1 MSLIDTI
8 LGRNPEK
15 KKVLEAGHTFKMVT
29 AYKPV
34 FHDWRGEIY
43 ESELVRAAIDAR
55 ARNISKLK
63 VEFVGTS
70 KPDLVRKLTK
80 RPNPWNTWSQFLY
93 RVSTILDCTNNCI
106 IVPIYD
112 DGMNKIG
119 VYPLIPTKCS
129 VVDYKGELWIKYT
142 FREGRESGA
151 VRMSEC
157 ALLTKFQFR
166 SDFFGSSQA
175 PLDETMQLMKIQ
187 TQGLEEAVK
196 NGAIYRFMAKL
207 TNFTKGEDL
216 DREQEAFTERNF
228 SREAKGSGGIL
239 LFPNTYSDIK
249 QIDSKPYT
257 VDEKQMQL
265 IRQNV
270 YSYFGVN
277 EDVLMNKAV
286 GDSWA
291 AFYEGA
297 IEPFAIQFSETLT
310 FALFSQRETSEGSM
324 VMATANRLQY
334 ASTQEKKEISEM
346 AADRGLMSIDEIR
359 EIWNLAPLP
368 DGQGQRY
375 VARGE
380 YYFIQEEDRENGDQ

>member
-8 LGRNPEK
+8 LGKNPEK
-15 KKVLEAGHTFKMVT
+15 KKVLEAGQTFKMVT

-34 FHDWRGEIY
+34 FRDWRGEIY

-63 VEFVGTS
+63 VEFIGTS
-70 KPDLVRKLTK
+70 KPDLVRKMSK

-119 VYPLIPTKCS
+119 IYPLIPTKCT
-129 VVDYKGELWIKYT
+129 VVNYKDELWIRYT

-166 SDFFGSSQA
+166 SDFFGSDQT

-196 NGAIYRFMAKL
+196 SGAIYRFMAKL
-207 TNFTKGEDL
+207 TNFSKGEDL
-216 DREQEAFTERNF
+216 DRERENFTERNF
-228 SREAKGSGGIL
+228 GKEAKGTGGIL
-239 LFPNTYSDIK
+239 LFPNTYQDIK

-265 IRQNV
+265 IHQNV

-277 EDVLMNKAV
+277 EDVLQNKAV

-297 IEPFAIQFSETLT
+297 IEPFAIQFSEALT
-310 FALFSQRETSEGSM
+310 FSLFSQRETSEGSM

-346 AADRGLMSIDEIR
+346 AADRGLMTINEIR
-359 EIWNLAPLP
+359 DIWNLAPIENGDVFP
-368 DGQGQRY
+368 H
-375 VARGE
+375 RGE
-380 YYFIQEEDRENGDQ
+380 YYYDNGGGSENDQ

>member
-8 LGRNPEK
+8 LGKNAEK
-15 KKVLEAGHTFKMVT
+15 KKVIEAGQTFKMVT

-63 VEFVGTS
+63 VEFIGTS
-70 KPDLVRKLTK
+70 KPKLAQRLSK

-106 IVPIYD
+106 IAPIYD
-112 DGMNKIG
+112 DNMSIIG
-119 VYPLIPTKCS
+119 FYPILPTKCK
-129 VVDYKGELWIKYT
+129 VVTYKDQLWIEYS
-142 FREGRESGA
+142 FREGREKGA

-166 SDFFGSSQA
+166 NDFFGSDQS
-175 PLDETMQLMKIQ
+175 PLDDTMKLMAIQ

-196 NGAIYRFMAKL
+196 NSAVYRFMARM
-207 TNFTKGEDL
+207 TNFTKSDDL
-216 DREQEAFTERNF
+216 DMERQAFSERNF
-228 SREAKGSGGIL
+228 GKEAKGGGIL
-239 LFPNTYSDIK
+239 LFPNTYQDIK

-257 VDEKQMQL
+257 VDEKQMNL

-277 EDVLMNKAV
+277 EDVMQNKAV

-297 IEPFAIQFSETLT
+297 IEPFAIQFSETMT
-310 FALFSQRETSEGSM
+310 FAIYSQRETSEGSC

-334 ASTQEKKEISEM
+334 ASTTEKKEISEM
-346 AADRGLMSIDEIR
+346 AADRGLMMIDEIR
-359 EIWNLAPLP
+359 DIWNLPPLP
-368 DGQGQRY
+368 EGKGQRY
-375 VARGE
+375 IARGE
-380 YYFIQEEDRENGDQ
+380 YYFIQEEERNNDQ

>member
-8 LGRNPEK
+8 LGKNPEK
-15 KKVLEAGHTFKMVT
+15 KKVLEAGQTFKMVT

-63 VEFVGTS
+63 VEFIGTS
-70 KPDLVRKLTK
+70 KPDLVRKMSK

-112 DGMNKIG
+112 EGMNKIG
-119 VYPLIPTKCS
+119 IYPLIPTKCT
-129 VVDYKGELWIKYT
+129 VVNYKDELWIRYT

-166 SDFFGSSQA
+166 SDFFGSDQT

-196 NGAIYRFMAKL
+196 SGAIYRFMAKL
-207 TNFTKGEDL
+207 TNFSKGEDL
-216 DREQEAFTERNF
+216 DRERENFTERNF
-228 SREAKGSGGIL
+228 GKEAKGTGGIL
-239 LFPNTYSDIK
+239 LFPNSYQDIK

-265 IRQNV
+265 IHQNV

-277 EDVLMNKAV
+277 EAVLQNKAV

-297 IEPFAIQFSETLT
+297 IEPFAIQFSEALT

-346 AADRGLMSIDEIR
+346 AADRGLMTINEIR
-359 EIWNLAPLP
+359 DIWNLAPIENGDVFP
-368 DGQGQRY
+368 H
-375 VARGE
+375 RGE
-380 YYFIQEEDRENGDQ
+380 YYYDNGGGSENDQ